1 MEKTYKPPIIYH
13 LIILGDPS
21 VGKTCTLLRY
31 LDNEYLDD
39 TLTTIGID
47 IKKKEV
53 TIIDDNGEEKKIK
66 VKFVDTAGQERF
78 RTITSTYY
86 KHADGIML
94 MFDVTQRNTYEN
106 INYWVE
112 EINKKCKSDI
122 PIIVLG
128 NKIDLNNRIKSREE
142 FEEEMKKYNYDYYEV
157 SAKLNINIKE
167 AIEKMCLLM
176 YKFKLS
182 QNKKNKN
189 LNQNSILLNEVNN
202 NPERKCCDL

>member
-1 MEKTYKPPIIYH
+1 MKKTYKPPIIH
-13 LIILGDPS
+13 QLIFLGDPS

-39 TLTTIGID
+39 NLTTIGID
-47 IKKKEV
+47 IKTK
-53 TIIDDNGEEKKIK
+53 EEKIE

-94 MFDVTQRNTYEN
+94 MFDVTNQNTYEN
-106 INYWVE
+106 INHLVE
-112 EINKKCKSDI
+112 ENNKKCKSDI
-122 PIIVLG
+122 PIIILG

-142 FEEEMKKYNYDYYEV
+142 FEEELKKYNYDYYEV

-202 NPERKCCDL
+202 KPERKCCDL

>member
-31 LDNEYLDD
+31 LDNEYQDD

-94 MFDVTQRNTYEN
+94 TQRNTYEN

-167 AIEKMCLLM
+167 TIEKMCFLM

-182 QNKKNKN
+182 QNQKYQ
-189 LNQNSILLNEVNN
+189 NQNSILLNEVNN

>member
-31 LDNEYLDD
+31 LDNEYQDD

-128 NKIDLNNRIKSREE
+128 NKIDLNNRIKSKEE

-167 AIEKMCLLM
+167 TIEKMCLLM
-176 YKFKLS
+176 YKFRLS
-182 QNKKNKN
+182 QNQKYQ
-189 LNQNSILLNEVNN
+189 NQNSILLNEVNN